1 MLCIKGIKVASLSMM
16 SVSVILLNRGSTNK
30 DDKELEDEEQLKWL
44 EEWRKRKGK

>member
-30 DDKELEDEEQLKWL
+30 DDKELEDEEQLK
-44 EEWRKRKGK
+44 